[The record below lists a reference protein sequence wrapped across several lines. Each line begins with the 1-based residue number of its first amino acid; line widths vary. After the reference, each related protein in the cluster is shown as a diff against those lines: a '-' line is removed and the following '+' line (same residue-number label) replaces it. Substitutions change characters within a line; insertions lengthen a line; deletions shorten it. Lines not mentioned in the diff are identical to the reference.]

1 MRVAC
6 LTKDPGVRAR
16 AAAATAV
23 SSVVHAGRSLDPALA
38 DAGGDVPASEQ
49 SLYKALTYGVLRH
62 WWSLEARLKPFLKRR
77 LKRRDRHITALLK
90 VGALQIDR
98 LRIPAHA
105 SVSQTV
111 EAARLLGRPQLAGLV
126 NGVLRNLI
134 RGGDP
139 EPPSTESARFDHPD
153 WMLRR
158 IRADWPDDFE
168 DILAAGNRQAPM
180 WLRVNPRMVGTND
193 YRHRLPEGA
202 EPLDGLPQALRLA
215 APVDATGLP
224 GFAEGHASVQDAA
237 AQLAAPWLLGE
248 RPSEPGTDLRLLDLC
263 AAPGGKA
270 AHLLE
275 LAGQKATLTA
285 LEVDPARGALIDQTL
300 DRLGLSATVSIA
312 DASRLDQWWN
322 GQPFDR
328 VLLDAPCSASG
339 VIRRHPDIKHLR
351 REDDLAA
358 LSALQDQLLDA
369 AWQVLAPGGRLLYVT
384 CSVFAAENDAAV
396 GRLLKRQPDAVENK
410 VLPNNNIKALMKPKP
425 VGFQVLPGTRGLDGF
440 FYACLDKRA

>member
-16 AAAATAV
+16 AAAATAATG
-23 SSVVHAGRSLDPALA
+23 VVFSGRSLDPALA

-49 SLYKALTYGVLRH
+49 PFFKALTYGVLRH
-62 WWSLEARLKPFLKRR
+62 WWSLDDRLKPFLKRP
-77 LKRRDRHITALLK
+77 LKRRDRLIMALLK

-98 LRIPAHA
+98 LRVPAHA

-134 RGGDP
+134 RSGAPG
-139 EPPSTESARFDHPD
+139 EAATEVGRFDHPE
-153 WMLRR
+153 WMLKRV
-158 IRADWPDDFE
+158 RADWPDDYP
-168 DILAAGNRQAPM
+168 DILAAGNQQAPM
-180 WLRVNPRMVGTND
+180 WLRVNQRLTRPED
-193 YRHRLPEGA
+193 YLRRLPDGA
-202 EPLDGLPQALRLA
+202 ECLDGVPQALRLA
-215 APVDATGLP
+215 TPVDAPGLP
-224 GFAEGHASVQDAA
+224 GFAEGHVSVQDAA
-237 AQLAAPWLLGE
+237 AQLAAPWLLG
-248 RPSEPGTDLRLLDLC
+248 GLTDEQPECLRLLDLC

-275 LAGQKATLTA
+275 LAGLGATLTA

-300 DRLGLSATVSIA
+300 DRLGLSATISIA
-312 DASRLDQWWN
+312 DASRVNQWWN

-328 VLLDAPCSASG
+328 VMLDAPCSASG

-351 REDDLAA
+351 REGDLAA

-410 VLPNNNIKALMKPKP
+410 VLPNNNIKALMKRKP